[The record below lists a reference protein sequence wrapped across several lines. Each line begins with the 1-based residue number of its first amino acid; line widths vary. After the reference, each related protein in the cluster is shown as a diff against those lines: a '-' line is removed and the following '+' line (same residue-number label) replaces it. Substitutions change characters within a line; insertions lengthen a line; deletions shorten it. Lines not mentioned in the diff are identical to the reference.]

1 VPSQAIREIAVQTG
15 GLRFAAL
22 EAGEPGRPLVL
33 CLHGFPDSAWTWR
46 HLLPPLGAHGL
57 HAVAPFLRGY
67 APTELPPGGFGIAEL
82 ADDVLALE
90 ETLRGAGRSVA
101 VGHDW
106 GAAAV
111 YAALHRD
118 AERWRCAVAAS
129 VPPAGGYSIDAISLA
144 QLRRSWYSF
153 LFQLPDVAVPEQLAS
168 QDDLALVDSL
178 WADWSPGYDAAE
190 DVGHA
195 KKALRPPGHLRAAIS
210 YYRDAPTGVPSTA
223 DVAAARESL
232 RRLEVPLLYLH
243 GARDGCIALDSVE
256 VVRPCFPPGTRTV
269 ILGDAGHFVQ
279 LEQPQEFSRLVIEFI
294 AAAGERAP

>member
-1 VPSQAIREIAVQTG
+1 M
-15 GLRFAAL
+15 
-22 EAGEPGRPLVL
+22 L

-46 HLLPPLGAHGL
+46 HLLPQLGAHGL

-90 ETLRGAGRSVA
+90 EALRGAGRSVV

-106 GAAAV
+106 GAAVV
-111 YAALHRD
+111 YAALHRN
-118 AERWRCAVAAS
+118 AALWRCAIAAS
-129 VPPAGGYSIDAISLA
+129 VPPAGGYSIDAISLT

-153 LFQLPDVAVPEQLAS
+153 LFQLPDPAVPEQLAS

-190 DVGHA
+190 DIRRA
-195 KKALRPPGHLRAAIS
+195 KEALRPAGHLRAAIS
-210 YYRDAPTGVPSTA
+210 YYRDSPTGVPSPA
-223 DVAAARESL
+223 DAVAAQESL

-243 GARDGCIALDSVE
+243 GARDGCIGLDSVE
-256 VVRPCFPPGTRTV
+256 LVRPWFPPGTRTV
-269 ILGDAGHFVQ
+269 VLEDAGHFVQ
-279 LEQPQEFSRLVIEFI
+279 LEEPEEFNRLVVEFI
-294 AAAGERAP
+294 ASAGE

>member
-1 VPSQAIREIAVQTG
+1 VPSQAIREIAVETG

-46 HLLPPLGAHGL
+46 HLLPRLGAQGL

-67 APTELPPGGFGIAEL
+67 APTELPTADFGIAEL
-82 ADDVLALE
+82 TDDVLALE
-90 ETLRGAGRSVA
+90 EALRGAGRSVV

-111 YAALHRD
+111 YAALHRN
-118 AERWRCAVAAS
+118 AELWRCAIAAS
-129 VPPAGGYSIDAISLA
+129 VPPAGGYSIDAISLT

-153 LFQLPDVAVPEQLAS
+153 LFQLPDPAVPEQLAS

-178 WADWSPGYDAAE
+178 WADWSPGYDAAQ
-190 DVGHA
+190 DIRRA
-195 KKALRPPGHLRAAIS
+195 KEALQPPGHLRAAIS
-210 YYRDAPTGVPSTA
+210 YYRDAPTGVPSPA
-223 DVAAARESL
+223 DALAAQESL

-243 GARDGCIALDSVE
+243 GAHDGCIGLDSVE
-256 VVRPCFPPGTRTV
+256 LVRPWFPPGTRTV
-269 ILGDAGHFVQ
+269 VLEDAGHFVQ
-279 LEQPQEFSRLVIEFI
+279 LEQPQEFNRLVVEFI
-294 AAAGERAP
+294 ASAGE

>member
-1 VPSQAIREIAVQTG
+1 MHAR

-22 EAGEPGRPLVL
+22 EAGEPESPLVL

-46 HLLPPLGAHGL
+46 HLLSSLGAHGF

-67 APTELPPGGFGIAEL
+67 APTELPPGGFGIADL

-90 ETLRGAGRSVA
+90 ETLRGTERSAV

-118 AERWRCAVAAS
+118 AERWSCAVAAS
-129 VPPAGGYSIDAISLA
+129 VPPAGGYSIDAISLT

-153 LFQLPDVAVPEQLAS
+153 LFQLPDPAVPEQLAS

-190 DVGHA
+190 DIRHA
-195 KKALRPPGHLRAAIS
+195 KEALRPPGHLRAAIT
-210 YYRDAPTGVPSTA
+210 YYREAPTSAPSPA
-223 DVAAARESL
+223 EVAAAQESL

-243 GARDGCIALDSVE
+243 GAHDGCIGLDSVE
-256 VVRPCFPPGTRTV
+256 LVRPYFPPGTQVV
-269 ILGDAGHFVQ
+269 ILENAGHFVQ
-279 LEQPQEFSRLVIEFI
+279 LEQPEEFNRLVLEFI
-294 AAAGERAP
+294 DSAV